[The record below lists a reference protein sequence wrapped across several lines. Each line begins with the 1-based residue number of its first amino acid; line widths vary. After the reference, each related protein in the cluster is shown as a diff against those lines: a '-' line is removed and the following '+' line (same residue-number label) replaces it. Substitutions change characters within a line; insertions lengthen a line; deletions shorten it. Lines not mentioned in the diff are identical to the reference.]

1 MSASATREKRSA
13 AASVSAAAAATATTN
28 NGESGGAEADGQESM
43 ENCGVCQARLN
54 TEREPQLLPCLHS
67 VCRDCLSPEP
77 AESSAEPEAGERP
90 R

>member
-13 AASVSAAAAATATTN
+13 AASVSAAAATATTN